1 MIQKQLSPTGRWR
14 KLEMSAKLKRH
25 NLLKLIGATV
35 LVLLLGVY
43 LTACASAAP
52 PPTSSHTPSIRVL
65 DNAES
70 ASGWAGSNTVSLDTA
85 DKQEGNGALT
95 STGLGPDWFKKTFS
109 TPVNAGVTEAGGF
122 FKLWIYVSNATK
134 INTTRDAQIELTSSG
149 GRDVNE
155 YSWNVNNLNLVNG
168 WNLVSL
174 RFSDAVKIGSP
185 DLNAI
190 NYFRIYGFLMAS
202 ITRKIDGLR
211 FEEGPPVTPA
221 PTATSTP
228 TPIPRNSQIIT
239 PQFPTD
245 DVVVIDY
252 NVVDYSADPN
262 GVNDSTI
269 AIQRAIDDCYQIGGG
284 TVWLPAGSYKVSST
298 LYVRA
303 FVTLRGDR
311 LDPDSGSGSYGTV
324 IRAELASGET
334 GPVLFEISGSAAV
347 MGVTTFY
354 PNQNATNP
362 VPYNFTF
369 FIPGTSSEGYM
380 ASSVINVTMLN
391 SYKGIGTNF
400 DNAHELTT
408 IQNVKGTLL
417 KVGVEAYN
425 NADVGIWEHIYFKNQ
440 YWANAGSAYNAP
452 DLATLNAWTRANGT
466 AFKLGDLEWDQFFD
480 IACSDYDIGIH
491 IVHGA
496 RVQFAGQFLW
506 ADLRNTNIAV
516 KVDHLDPRWGM
527 SFLRSNLE
535 GSTASIQHNAG
546 GYVKVTD
553 STLVGPSS
561 GIVQVSSPGT
571 SPVVAPLATVPRVSR
586 AVLYDVSKAPYN
598 APFTSSQGTILPSQ
612 DATSAIQAALNDA
625 GYAGGG
631 VVYLPAGWY
640 RINTHLTVP
649 ANVELR
655 GSAASPSR
663 DQSGLSAGTVLFA
676 SEGEGTTSPQTAT
689 AFITLDGNTAGLR
702 GLRIFYPNNPLD
714 GTAKVYPFAIRG
726 NGANVYVVY
735 VTLVNGYLGID
746 LRTHRCNGH
755 YVHRFLG
762 LATHGTI
769 FVGPSTSGWISGVHS
784 NIHYATRNAYGIA
797 GWLGSRRYWDMIN
810 NVEMVYDDFIVV
822 DGASNETVLN
832 SFIYGGHNGFTVTGN
847 ATANFYNVGI
857 DNAGGT
863 GIKHDSGV
871 ANVMNF
877 MIYTSD
883 GTKSSGSPT
892 IYNLMSI
899 R

>member
-1 MIQKQLSPTGRWR
+1 
-14 KLEMSAKLKRH
+14 MSAKLNRH
-25 NLLKLIGATV
+25 NFLKLMGATV
-35 LVLLLGVY
+35 SVLVLGVH
-43 LTACASAAP
+43 LTACVPAASTP
-52 PPTSSHTPSIRVL
+52 ISSPTLIIRVL
-65 DNAES
+65 DNADS
-70 ASGWAGSNTVSLDTA
+70 ASGWTGSNTVSVDMA

-95 STGLGPDWFKKTFS
+95 SSGLGPDWFKKTFS
-109 TPVNAGVTEAGGF
+109 TPVNTGVTEAGGF
-122 FKLWIYVSNATK
+122 FKLWIYISDVTR

-149 GRDVNE
+149 GPDANE
-155 YSWNVNNLNLVNG
+155 YSWNVNDLNLING

-174 RFSDAVKIGSP
+174 RFSDAAKIGSP

-190 NYFRIYGFLMAS
+190 NYFRIYGFLKAS
-202 ITRKIDGLR
+202 ITRKIDDLR
-211 FEEGPPVTPA
+211 FEEGLPITPA
-221 PTATSTP
+221 PTAVPTP
-228 TPIPRNSQIIT
+228 TPMPRNSQIIN

-245 DVVVIDY
+245 DMVVIDY
-252 NVVDYSADPN
+252 NVVDYGADAN
-262 GVNDSTI
+262 GVNDSTSV
-269 AIQRAIDDCYQIGGG
+269 IQRVIDDCYRTGGG
-284 TVWLPAGSYKVSST
+284 TIWLPAGTYKVSST

-311 LDPDSGSGSYGTV
+311 RDPDSGSGSYGTV
-324 IRAELASGET
+324 LRAELASGED

-354 PNQNATNP
+354 PNQNATDP

-369 FIPGTSSEGYM
+369 FIPGTGSEGYM

-391 SYKGIGTNF
+391 SYKGIGTNYA
-400 DNAHELTT
+400 NAHELTT

-417 KVGVEAYN
+417 KLGVEASN
-425 NADVGIWEHIYFKNQ
+425 NADVGIWEHIYFRNQ

-496 RVQFAGQFLW
+496 RIQFAGEFLW
-506 ADLRNTNIAV
+506 AEVRNTNIAV
-516 KVDHLDPRWGM
+516 KVDYLDPRWGM
-527 SFLRSNLE
+527 SFLRSYLE

-553 STLVGPSS
+553 STLVGATS
-561 GIVQVSSPGT
+561 GLVQISSPGT
-571 SPVVAPLATVPRVSR
+571 SPVVAPSATAPKVSR

-598 APFTSSQGTILPSQ
+598 APFTSSRGTTLPSQ
-612 DATSAIQAALNDA
+612 DATSTIQAALNDA
-625 GYAGGG
+625 GNAGGG

-640 RINTHLTVP
+640 KVSTHLTVP

-663 DQSGLSAGTVLFA
+663 DQSGSSAGTVLFA
-676 SEGEGTTSPQTAT
+676 SEGEGTANPQTAT
-689 AFITLDGNTAGLR
+689 AFITLNGNTAGLR

-726 NGANVYVVY
+726 NGTNVYVVY
-735 VTLVNGYLGID
+735 VTVVNGYLGID
-746 LRTHRCNGH
+746 LRTHRCDGH

-784 NIHYATRNAYGIA
+784 NFHYATRNAYGIA
-797 GWLGSRRYWDMIN
+797 GWLKESGRYWDMIN
-810 NVEMVYDDFIVV
+810 NVEKVYDDFIVV

-832 SFIYGGHNGFTVTGN
+832 SFIYGGHNGFTITGN

-857 DNAGGT
+857 DNCGGI
-863 GIKHDSGV
+863 GVKHDSGV

-877 MIYTSD
+877 MIYN
-883 GTKSSGSPT
+883 GTRSSGSPT